1 MFVRY
6 VSHEIRTPLNTACL
20 GLQYLQ
26 DELTVKKSHGV
37 ESSSMMSGAKA
48 TALNEIVEQIHCSC
62 DIAVNI
68 LNDLL
73 TYENLEGGILESHM
87 KSVCIWSLLRETIR
101 PFKLQ
106 VIIYEILL
114 LISYDIFITMKSS
127 MEAYQNCPGNGHLS
141 RHPFLGKVVDSS
153 LDD

>member
-48 TALNEIVEQIHCSC
+48 SALNEIVEQIHCSC

-73 TYENLEGGILESHM
+73 TYEKLEGGILESHM
-87 KSVCIWSLLRETIR
+87 KRVCVWSLLRETIR
-101 PFKLQ
+101 LFQLQ
-106 VIIYEILL
+106 VLYEVMCHLL
-114 LISYDIFITMKSS
+114 SSPGYMRKALIFFLIFALGS
-127 MEAYQNCPGNGHLS
+127 AS
-141 RHPFLGKVVDSS
+141 RCVY
-153 LDD
+153 